1 MPGGTHSSSITLP
14 PSPRPRRVVHRPQ
27 TSRRAEALPRH
38 LDLVARAQYV
48 LRRLPRLA
56 AHVAQAHRS
65 AEVVAVGAGGDV
77 AGDVAVAP
85 DRLVVMEQRLRV
97 VPLELAE
104 AARQAFVALLEH
116 RVPAEAGA
124 TAGARSGRASGR
136 ARGCQ

>member
-38 LDLVARAQYV
+38 LALVARAQYV

-65 AEVVAVGAGGDV
+65 AEVVAVGAGGDL
-77 AGDVAVAP
+77 AGAVAVAP
-85 DRLVVMEQRLRV
+85 DRLAVLAADLKSVV
-97 VPLELAE
+97 
-104 AARQAFVALLEH
+104 
-116 RVPAEAGA
+116 
-124 TAGARSGRASGR
+124 
-136 ARGCQ
+136 